1 MAECGCE
8 WYKEHNERK
17 QGDFMTKK
25 LFLILIKLNDSD
37 SLAINYTSPK
47 KLNREVYTEQQNQAE
62 L

>member
-25 LFLILIKLNDSD
+25 LFLIFKVKWQWFSSNKLHG
-37 SLAINYTSPK
+37 PK
-47 KLNREVYTEQQNQAE
+47 KLKREVYTEQQNQAK

>member
-1 MAECGCE
+1 MGECDCE

-25 LFLILIKLNDSD
+25 LFLIFKVKWQWFSSNKLHK
-37 SLAINYTSPK
+37 PK
-47 KLNREVYTEQQNQAE
+47 KLKREVYTKQQNQAK